1 MVGILEKLLG
11 GLKTRKEEAE
21 LIHKVD
27 ILKWEN
33 ELKPDAKKL
42 AEELNLPYEEALTY
56 LKSIDNKK
64 GSGDFK
70 EKLQNLME
78 GMKAASETINAAMG
92 VDSVDSLET
101 QVPTKESVQKEPTRK
116 KKRSNRSQ
124 REKEDDVF
132 DLNVEE
138 PDIYIPEIYIPKLP
152 KM

>member
-1 MVGILEKLLG
+1 MVKILEKVLERLR
-11 GLKTRKEEAE
+11 THKEETE

-33 ELKPDAKKL
+33 ELKPAAIELSEKL
-42 AEELNLPYEEALTY
+42 NISYEEALTY

-70 EKLQNLME
+70 EKLQNLMD

-92 VDSVDSLET
+92 VN
-101 QVPTKESVQKEPTRK
+101 EPTEMQTPATDKPLRK
-116 KKRSNRSQ
+116 KKTKQKQGGRTKSR
-124 REKEDDVF
+124 KEEDEF
-132 DLNVEE
+132 GLETEE
-138 PDIYIPEIYIPKLP
+138 PEIYIPEIYIPKLP

>member
-1 MVGILEKLLG
+1 MVGILEKVLG

-21 LIHKVD
+21 LIQKVD

-42 AEELNLPYEEALTY
+42 ADELNIPYEEALTY

-92 VDSVDSLET
+92 VDSLET

-138 PDIYIPEIYIPKLP
+138 PEIYIPEIYIPKLP

>member
-1 MVGILEKLLG
+1 MVGILEKVLG

-42 AEELNLPYEEALTY
+42 AEELNISYEEALTY

-92 VDSVDSLET
+92 VDSLET
-101 QVPTKESVQKEPTRK
+101 QTPTKESVQKEPTRK

-138 PDIYIPEIYIPKLP
+138 PEIYIPEIYIPKLP